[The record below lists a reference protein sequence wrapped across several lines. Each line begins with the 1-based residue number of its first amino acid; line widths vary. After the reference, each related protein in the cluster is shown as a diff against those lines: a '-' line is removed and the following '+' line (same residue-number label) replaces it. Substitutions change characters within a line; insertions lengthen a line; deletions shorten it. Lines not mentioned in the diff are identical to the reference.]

1 MTQGN
6 GMMMKKNRDKL
17 KNYFPLLGL
26 LILVV
31 FFSITT
37 KGALLNATSLQSLLN
52 QVIATALVALGSV
65 FVFGSGSFDMSLGA
79 CVSLSAIIGGKVA
92 IATGSMAAAFAV
104 CIGLSLLIGLLKGLF
119 ASYVDVPLFIVTLV
133 LGSVISALTLF
144 ILGDASAVHL
154 KDAAVPIEAYSFSQ
168 MSVINLIVLASYFLL
183 CLVLFLLTPIG
194 KEVKLLGGNAV
205 TARQSGVNVR
215 RVKIV
220 TFLIGALG
228 IGLAAFV
235 ILARV
240 RNIGNTTA
248 SSMGTDVM
256 IALVLGGMP
265 LSGGPRSR
273 ISAGLAGAMA
283 ITVLNAGLTMMGLNI
298 AVIQIFRAT
307 VFLVVVYVA
316 SMTYRTRLLP
326 R

>member
-1 MTQGN
+1 
-6 GMMMKKNRDKL
+6 MKNHWEAI

-26 LILVV
+26 LFLVV
-31 FFSITT
+31 FFSIATG
-37 KGALLNATSLQSLLN
+37 GALLSPLSLQSLLN

-65 FVFGSGSFDMSLGA
+65 FVFGSGNFDMSLGA
-79 CVSLSAIIGGKVA
+79 CLSLSAIMGGMAA
-92 IATGSMAAAFAV
+92 ISTGSLLLAFLV
-104 CIGLSLLIGLLKGLF
+104 CVGLSLLLGLLKGLF
-119 ASYVDVPLFIVTLV
+119 ASFVDVPLFIVTIV
-133 LGSVISALTLF
+133 LGSLLSAFTLF

-154 KDAAVPIEAYSFSQ
+154 KDAAVTLPSYTFSQ
-168 MSVINLIVLASYFLL
+168 MSVINLVVLLSYFAL
-183 CLVLFLLTPIG
+183 CLVLFLFTPIG
-194 KEVKLLGGNAV
+194 RQVKILGGSAV
-205 TARQSGVNVR
+205 TARQSGIP
-215 RVKIV
+215 VKKV
-220 TFLIGALG
+220 KVAAFLIGALG

-235 ILARV
+235 ILVRV
-240 RNIGNTTA
+240 RNIGASTA

-273 ISAGLAGAMA
+273 ISAGLVGATS

-298 AVIQIFRAT
+298 AVIQIFRAV

>member
-1 MTQGN
+1 
-6 GMMMKKNRDKL
+6 MKNHWEAI

-31 FFSITT
+31 FFSIATG
-37 KGALLNATSLQSLLN
+37 GALLSPLSLQSLLN

-65 FVFGSGSFDMSLGA
+65 FVFGSGNFDMSLGA
-79 CVSLSAIIGGKVA
+79 CLSLSAIMGGMAA
-92 IATGSMAAAFAV
+92 ISTGSLLLAFLV
-104 CIGLSLLIGLLKGLF
+104 CVGLSLLLGLLKGLF
-119 ASYVDVPLFIVTLV
+119 ASFVDVPLFIVTIV
-133 LGSVISALTLF
+133 LGSLLSAFTLF

-154 KDAAVPIEAYSFSQ
+154 KDAAVTLPSYTFSQ
-168 MSVINLIVLASYFLL
+168 MSVINLVVLLSYFAL
-183 CLVLFLLTPIG
+183 CLVLFLFTPIG
-194 KEVKLLGGNAV
+194 RQVKILGGSAV
-205 TARQSGVNVR
+205 TARQSGIP
-215 RVKIV
+215 VKKV
-220 TFLIGALG
+220 KVAAFLIGALG

-235 ILARV
+235 ILVRV
-240 RNIGNTTA
+240 RNIGASTA

-273 ISAGLAGAMA
+273 ISAGLVGATS

-298 AVIQIFRAT
+298 AVIQIFRAV

>member
-1 MTQGN
+1 M
-6 GMMMKKNRDKL
+6 KNRWETI

-31 FFSITT
+31 FFSIATG
-37 KGALLNATSLQSLLN
+37 GALLSPISLQSLLN

-65 FVFGSGSFDMSLGA
+65 FVFGSGNFDMSLGA
-79 CVSLSAIIGGKVA
+79 CLSLSAVLGGMA
-92 IATGSMAAAFAV
+92 DIATGSLIVAFLV
-104 CIGLSLLIGLLKGLF
+104 CIGLSLLLGLLKGLF
-119 ASYVDVPLFIVTLV
+119 ASFVDVPLFIVTIV
-133 LGSVISALTLF
+133 LGSLLSAFTLF

-154 KDAAVPIEAYSFSQ
+154 KDALQPLPSFSFSQ
-168 MSVINLIVLASYFLL
+168 MSVINLVVLLSYFSL
-183 CLVLFLLTPIG
+183 CLVLFLFMPIG
-194 KEVKLLGGNAV
+194 RQVKILGGNAV
-205 TARQSGVNVR
+205 TARQSGIPIKK
-215 RVKIV
+215 VKV
-220 TFLIGALG
+220 GAFLIGALG

-235 ILARV
+235 ILVRV
-240 RNIGNTTA
+240 RNIGASTA

-273 ISAGLAGAMA
+273 ISAGLVGATS

-298 AVIQIFRAT
+298 AVIQIFRAV

>member
-1 MTQGN
+1 
-6 GMMMKKNRDKL
+6 MKNHWEAI

-31 FFSITT
+31 FFSIATG
-37 KGALLNATSLQSLLN
+37 GALLSPLSLQSLLN

-65 FVFGSGSFDMSLGA
+65 FVFGSGNFDMSLGA
-79 CVSLSAIIGGKVA
+79 CLSLSAILGGMAA
-92 IATGSMAAAFAV
+92 ISTGSLFLAFLV
-104 CIGLSLLIGLLKGLF
+104 CVGLSLLLGLLKGLF
-119 ASYVDVPLFIVTLV
+119 ASFVDVPLFIVTIV
-133 LGSVISALTLF
+133 LGSLLSAFTLF

-154 KDAAVPIEAYSFSQ
+154 KDAAVALTSYTFSQ
-168 MSVINLIVLASYFLL
+168 MSVINLVVLLSYFAL
-183 CLVLFLLTPIG
+183 CLVLFLFTPIG
-194 KEVKLLGGNAV
+194 RQVKILGGSAV
-205 TARQSGVNVR
+205 TARQSGIP
-215 RVKIV
+215 VKKV
-220 TFLIGALG
+220 KVAAFLIGALG

-235 ILARV
+235 ILVRV
-240 RNIGNTTA
+240 RNIGASTA

-273 ISAGLAGAMA
+273 ISAGLVGATS

-298 AVIQIFRAT
+298 AVIQIFRAV

>member
-1 MTQGN
+1 M
-6 GMMMKKNRDKL
+6 KNRWETI

-31 FFSITT
+31 FFSIATG
-37 KGALLNATSLQSLLN
+37 GALLSPISLQSLLN

-65 FVFGSGSFDMSLGA
+65 FVFGSGNFDMSLGA
-79 CVSLSAIIGGKVA
+79 CLSLSAVLGGMA
-92 IATGSMAAAFAV
+92 DIATGSLIVAFLV
-104 CIGLSLLIGLLKGLF
+104 CIGLSLLLGLLKGLF
-119 ASYVDVPLFIVTLV
+119 ASFVDVPLFIVTIV
-133 LGSVISALTLF
+133 LGSLLSAFTLF

-154 KDAAVPIEAYSFSQ
+154 KDALQPLPSFSFSQ
-168 MSVINLIVLASYFLL
+168 MSVINLVVLLSYCSL
-183 CLVLFLLTPIG
+183 CLVLFLFMPIG
-194 KEVKLLGGNAV
+194 RQVKILGGNAV
-205 TARQSGVNVR
+205 TARQSGIPIKK
-215 RVKIV
+215 VKV
-220 TFLIGALG
+220 GAFLIGALG

-235 ILARV
+235 ILVRV
-240 RNIGNTTA
+240 RNIGASTA

-273 ISAGLAGAMA
+273 ISAGLVGATS

-298 AVIQIFRAT
+298 AVIQIFRAV

>member
-1 MTQGN
+1 M
-6 GMMMKKNRDKL
+6 KNRWETI

-31 FFSITT
+31 FFSIATG
-37 KGALLNATSLQSLLN
+37 GALLSTISLQSLLN

-65 FVFGSGSFDMSLGA
+65 FVFGSGNFDMSLGA
-79 CVSLSAIIGGKVA
+79 CLSLSAILGGMAA
-92 IATGSMAAAFAV
+92 IATGSLIVAFLV
-104 CIGLSLLIGLLKGLF
+104 CIGLSLLLGLLKGLF
-119 ASYVDVPLFIVTLV
+119 ASFVDVPLFIVTIV
-133 LGSVISALTLF
+133 LGSLLSAFTLF

-154 KDAAVPIEAYSFSQ
+154 KDALQPLPSFSFSQ
-168 MSVINLIVLASYFLL
+168 MSVINLVVLLSYFSL
-183 CLVLFLLTPIG
+183 CLVLFLFIPIG
-194 KEVKLLGGNAV
+194 RQVKILGGNAV
-205 TARQSGVNVR
+205 TARQSGIPIKK
-215 RVKIV
+215 VKV
-220 TFLIGALG
+220 GAFLIGALG

-235 ILARV
+235 ILVRV
-240 RNIGNTTA
+240 RNIGASTA

-273 ISAGLAGAMA
+273 ISAGLVGATS

-298 AVIQIFRAT
+298 AVIQIFRAV

>member
-1 MTQGN
+1 M
-6 GMMMKKNRDKL
+6 KNRWETI

-31 FFSITT
+31 FFSIATG
-37 KGALLNATSLQSLLN
+37 GALLSPISLQSLLN

-65 FVFGSGSFDMSLGA
+65 FVFGSGNFDMSLGA
-79 CVSLSAIIGGKVA
+79 CLSLSAVLGGMAA
-92 IATGSMAAAFAV
+92 IATGSLIVAFLV
-104 CIGLSLLIGLLKGLF
+104 CIGLSLLLGLLKGLF
-119 ASYVDVPLFIVTLV
+119 ASFVDVPLFIVTIV
-133 LGSVISALTLF
+133 LGSLLSAFTLF

-154 KDAAVPIEAYSFSQ
+154 KDALQPLPSFSFSQ
-168 MSVINLIVLASYFLL
+168 MSVINLVVLLSYFSL
-183 CLVLFLLTPIG
+183 CLVLFLFMPIG
-194 KEVKLLGGNAV
+194 RQVKTLGGNAV
-205 TARQSGVNVR
+205 TARQSGIPIKK
-215 RVKIV
+215 VKV
-220 TFLIGALG
+220 GAFLIGALG

-235 ILARV
+235 ILVRV
-240 RNIGNTTA
+240 RNIGASTA

-273 ISAGLAGAMA
+273 ISAGLVGATS

-298 AVIQIFRAT
+298 AVIQIFRAV

>member
-1 MTQGN
+1 M
-6 GMMMKKNRDKL
+6 KNRWETI

-31 FFSITT
+31 FFSIATG
-37 KGALLNATSLQSLLN
+37 GALLSTISLQSLLN

-65 FVFGSGSFDMSLGA
+65 FVFGSGNFDMSLGA
-79 CVSLSAIIGGKVA
+79 CLSLSAILGGMAA
-92 IATGSMAAAFAV
+92 IATGSLIVAFLV
-104 CIGLSLLIGLLKGLF
+104 CIGLSLLLGLLKGLF
-119 ASYVDVPLFIVTLV
+119 ASFVDVPLFIVTIV
-133 LGSVISALTLF
+133 LGSLLSAFTLF

-154 KDAAVPIEAYSFSQ
+154 KDALQPLPSFSFSQ
-168 MSVINLIVLASYFLL
+168 MSVINLVVLLSYFSL
-183 CLVLFLLTPIG
+183 CLVLFLFMPIG
-194 KEVKLLGGNAV
+194 RQVKILGGNAV
-205 TARQSGVNVR
+205 TARQSGIPIKK
-215 RVKIV
+215 VKV
-220 TFLIGALG
+220 GAFLIGALG

-235 ILARV
+235 ILVRV
-240 RNIGNTTA
+240 RNIGASTA

-273 ISAGLAGAMA
+273 ISAGLVGATS

-298 AVIQIFRAT
+298 AVIQIFRAV

>member
-1 MTQGN
+1 MI
-6 GMMMKKNRDKL
+6 KKNWDKVR
-17 KNYFPLLGL
+17 NYFPMLGL
-26 LILVV
+26 MILIA
-31 FFSITT
+31 FFSVATG
-37 KGALLNATSLQSLLN
+37 GALLNGMSLQSLLN
-52 QVIATALVALGSV
+52 QVIATALVALGAV
-65 FVFGSGSFDMSLGA
+65 FVFGSGNFDMSLGA
-79 CVSLSAIIGGKVA
+79 CVSLAAIIGGKIA
-92 IATGSMAAAFAV
+92 IATGSLAAAFAV

-119 ASYVDVPLFIVTLV
+119 ASYVDVPLFIVTIV

-154 KDAAVPIEAYSFSQ
+154 KDAAVEIPAFSFAQ
-168 MSVINLIVLASYFLL
+168 MSVINLIVLCSYFAL
-183 CLVLFLLTPIG
+183 CLVLFLFTPIG
-194 KEVKLLGGNAV
+194 KEVRILGGNAV
-205 TARQSGVNVR
+205 TARQSGMNIR
-215 RVKIV
+215 RVKILSFM
-220 TFLIGALG
+220 TGALG

-240 RNIGNTTA
+240 RNIGSSTA

-273 ISAGLAGAMA
+273 ISAGLVGAMA
-283 ITVLNAGLTMMGLNI
+283 ITVLNAGLTMMGLNV
-298 AVIQIFRAT
+298 AVIQIFRAV

>member
-1 MTQGN
+1 M
-6 GMMMKKNRDKL
+6 KNRWETI

-31 FFSITT
+31 FFSIATG
-37 KGALLNATSLQSLLN
+37 GALLSPISLQSLLN

-65 FVFGSGSFDMSLGA
+65 FVFGSGNFDMSLGA
-79 CVSLSAIIGGKVA
+79 CLSLSAVLGGMAA
-92 IATGSMAAAFAV
+92 IATGSLIVAFLV
-104 CIGLSLLIGLLKGLF
+104 CIGLSLLLGLLKGLF
-119 ASYVDVPLFIVTLV
+119 ASFVDVPLFIVTIV
-133 LGSVISALTLF
+133 LGSLLSAFTLF

-154 KDAAVPIEAYSFSQ
+154 KDALQPLPSFSFSQ
-168 MSVINLIVLASYFLL
+168 MSVINLVVLLSYFSL
-183 CLVLFLLTPIG
+183 CLVLFLFMPIG
-194 KEVKLLGGNAV
+194 RQVKILGGNAV
-205 TARQSGVNVR
+205 TARQSGIPIKK
-215 RVKIV
+215 VKV
-220 TFLIGALG
+220 GAFLIGALG

-235 ILARV
+235 ILVRV
-240 RNIGNTTA
+240 RNIGASTA

-273 ISAGLAGAMA
+273 ISAGLVGATS

-298 AVIQIFRAT
+298 AVIQIFRAV

>member
-1 MTQGN
+1 M
-6 GMMMKKNRDKL
+6 KNRWETI

-31 FFSITT
+31 FFSIATG
-37 KGALLNATSLQSLLN
+37 GALLSPISLQSLLN

-65 FVFGSGSFDMSLGA
+65 FVFGSGNFDMSLGA
-79 CVSLSAIIGGKVA
+79 CLSLSAILGGMAA
-92 IATGSMAAAFAV
+92 IATGSLIVAFLV
-104 CIGLSLLIGLLKGLF
+104 CIGLSLLLGLLKGLF
-119 ASYVDVPLFIVTLV
+119 ASFVDVPLFIVTIV
-133 LGSVISALTLF
+133 LGSLLSAFTLF

-154 KDAAVPIEAYSFSQ
+154 KDALQPLPSFSFSQ
-168 MSVINLIVLASYFLL
+168 MSVINLVVLLSYFSL
-183 CLVLFLLTPIG
+183 CLVLFLFMPIG
-194 KEVKLLGGNAV
+194 RQVKILGGNAV
-205 TARQSGVNVR
+205 TARQSGIPIKK
-215 RVKIV
+215 VKV
-220 TFLIGALG
+220 GAFLIGALG

-235 ILARV
+235 ILVRV
-240 RNIGNTTA
+240 RNIGASTA

-273 ISAGLAGAMA
+273 ISAGLVGATS

-298 AVIQIFRAT
+298 AVIQIFRAV